1 MRGLLF
7 ILLCGISTLAKTQYI
22 EQYPIIRGN
31 GDQMI
36 HFKNWPEAVRQF
48 SALLEQYP
56 EDLELKYKLGK
67 SYVYTDTNKW
77 KAIDYLKDL
86 MAFED
91 KENDF
96 YETLAKAYFVNDK
109 FYKAKV
115 LY

>member
-48 SALLEQYP
+48 SALLE
-56 EDLELKYKLGK
+56 
-67 SYVYTDTNKW
+67 
-77 KAIDYLKDL
+77 
-86 MAFED
+86 
-91 KENDF
+91 
-96 YETLAKAYFVNDK
+96 
-109 FYKAKV
+109 
-115 LY
+115 